1 MSGLAYPD
9 SATQDSFASTVLSTD
24 VQKIT
29 KLDPQN
35 CLGGLFQCGTPL
47 PVGAAEDAVLSWLM
61 TLPDAMDPARAAAV
75 LGQMP
80 LFAQADQGETGRLAT
95 LLREIAQYPA
105 EKLASGRRRRPR
117 N

>member
-9 SATQDSFASTVLSTD
+9 YAALEHFTSTVQSTD
-24 VQKIT
+24 FQKIT

-35 CLGGLFQCGTPL
+35 CLSGLFQCGTPL
-47 PVGAAEDAVLSWLM
+47 PVGAAEDAVLSWLI
-61 TLPDAMDPARAAAV
+61 TLPDAMDPARAAAI
-75 LGQMP
+75 LGRMP

-105 EKLASGRRRRPR
+105 ERLASGRRRRPR